1 MEKTLKKII
10 LFFAF
15 RYGSTTNTYV
25 SVREVKAGFTQCTA
39 EKFIT

>member
-25 SVREVKAGFTQCTA
+25 RVREVNVGFTRCTA
-39 EKFIT
+39 EKFKT